1 MQKKITNKL
10 EKRRFILLLGMLAK
24 IAKANG
30 RILENEIKVV
40 REFLE
45 FYAFDEETLQV
56 VSRGFNKLKNSDKTF
71 IDFSKEYYS
80 ITPNSLNV
88 YISILELMV
97 NLISKEKMQLH
108 PEEIKN
114 LLAFRQIFNIPKI
127 RYDIIIQI
135 YFGKKTKYKS
145 VYSAENDNVNLC
157 YSILNCS
164 PNDTMKEIK
173 RKYRK
178 LMNNSHPDKII
189 AKGLPEEFI
198 AMATKRFLEIRRAY
212 EIISNN

>member
-108 PEEIKN
+108 PEETKN